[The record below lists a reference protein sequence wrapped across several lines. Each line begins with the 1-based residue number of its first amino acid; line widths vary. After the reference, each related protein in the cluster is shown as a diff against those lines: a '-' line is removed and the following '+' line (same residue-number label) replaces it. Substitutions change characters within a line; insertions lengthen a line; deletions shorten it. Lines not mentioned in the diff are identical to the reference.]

1 MTSTEPGAV
10 RAEVESMFKSDP
22 TPFPDD
28 DASELQTWGEDVDW
42 WVMAGTALPGSP
54 TAAMAAS
61 GVTFADLAKEAIDIV
76 KSILGDPG
84 LAMGTALAW
93 AEAAD
98 QPSAIS
104 TNLANEKV
112 NLSSYWEGGAYDA
125 FAGYLDLIIGG
136 VDSTGTRLADMAK
149 NIATTY
155 SLVMDTYETAITF
168 IGDCASSLIA
178 LAALPL
184 SLMDAAELIKSFAD
198 AIFDLQDSSIAIMND
213 YRAAIIALQIDAITF
228 PTLTNSANV
237 LDRIDDT
244 DDWDV
249 RPD

>member
-1 MTSTEPGAV
+1 
-10 RAEVESMFKSDP
+10 MFTSDP

-28 DASELQTWGEDVDW
+28 DAAELKKWGEDVDW
-42 WVMAGTALPGSP
+42 WIAAGVALPGSP
-54 TAAMAAS
+54 TAGLAWSGQSSAAL
-61 GVTFADLAKEAIDIV
+61 VEEAIQVV

-84 LAMGTALAW
+84 LAIATALAW

-98 QPSAIS
+98 KPSAIS
-104 TNLANEKV
+104 ANLASEKV

-125 FAGYLDLIIGG
+125 FAGYLDLILGG
-136 VDSTGTRLADMAK
+136 VDSTATSLADIAK
-149 NIATTY
+149 NVATTY

-168 IGDCASSLIA
+168 IGDCVSNLVA
-178 LAALPL
+178 LTALPF
-184 SLMDAAELIKSFAD
+184 SLMDAAEFIKGFAD
-198 AIFDLQDSSIAIMND
+198 AVFDLQDSSIAIMND
-213 YRAAIIALQIDAITF
+213 YRAAITALQIDAITF
-228 PTLTNSANV
+228 PTLANNSSV